1 MFLFYSS
8 VKYVSLQMFY
18 IARSR
23 VCLVALLLPWGWH
36 LVLLNYECESLD
48 VFMCDKNVDAWIF
61 LCIILRYQSLKWFA
75 DSLRSLRSQMH
86 KLKSS
91 YKNWH
96 FIISL
101 ELSHIQ
107 TVPFPCHTFSF
118 LCLRKKPGRYLISKT
133 NFLWVNVI
141 SVYDI

>member
-1 MFLFYSS
+1 
-8 VKYVSLQMFY
+8 MFY

-48 VFMCDKNVDAWIF
+48 IWVFMCDKNLDAWIF
-61 LCIILRYQSLKWFA
+61 LCIILRYQSLMWFA
-75 DSLRSLRSQMH
+75 NSLHSLRSQMH
-86 KLKSS
+86 KLKSLH
-91 YKNWH
+91 KNGH

-118 LCLRKKPGRYLISKT
+118 LCVCGKKPGRYLISKT
-133 NFLWVNVI
+133 NLLWVNVL